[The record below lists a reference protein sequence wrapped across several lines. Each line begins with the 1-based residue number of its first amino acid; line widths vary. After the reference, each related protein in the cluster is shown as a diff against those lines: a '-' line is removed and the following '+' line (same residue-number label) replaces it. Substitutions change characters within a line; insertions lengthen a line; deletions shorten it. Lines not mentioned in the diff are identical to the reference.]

1 MTRAIVVLALACM
14 SVGCSVLA
22 PQPDRSQTFVLTSA
36 PEEGGGRGRGGA
48 ALSVGIGPVVLPS
61 YLTRSEIVRRSGE
74 NRLIYDQNQ
83 LWGEPLEQGF
93 RRVLGEDLGGTLG
106 TVHVFQYPWSTGLRV
121 EYQIP
126 IQILRFDADESG
138 LVTLNARWG
147 IRRPGESDVL
157 SSQESRIVEAPRD
170 GSTGS
175 VVTAMSA
182 AVGRLSDEIATAIR
196 HVGPAGRRPR

>member
-1 MTRAIVVLALACM
+1 MTRTISVLALACL
-14 SVGCSVLA
+14 SVGCSMLT

-36 PEEGGGRGRGGA
+36 AGDGGGGDR

-61 YLTRSEIVRRSGE
+61 YLTRSEILRRGGE
-74 NRLIYDQNQ
+74 NRIVYSQNQ

-93 RRVLGEDLGGTLG
+93 RRVLGEDLGQTLR

-121 EYQIP
+121 DYQIP
-126 IQILRFDADESG
+126 IQILRFEADESG

-147 IRRPGESDVL
+147 IRRPGDNDVL
-157 SSQESRIVEAPRD
+157 ISQESRIVEALRD
-170 GSTGS
+170 ASTGA

-196 HVGPAGRRPR
+196 RVGPAGRRPR

>member
-1 MTRAIVVLALACM
+1 MTRTILVLALACLA
-14 SVGCSVLA
+14 VGCSVLA

-36 PEEGGGRGRGGA
+36 AEEGGGQGRGGA
-48 ALSVGIGPVVLPS
+48 VLSVGIGPVLLPS

-74 NRLIYDQNQ
+74 NRLVYDQNK

-93 RRVLGEDLGGTLG
+93 RRVLGEDLGQTLG

-126 IQILRFDADESG
+126 IQILRFDVDESG
-138 LVTLNARWG
+138 LVTLNTRWG
-147 IRRPGESDVL
+147 IRRPGEPDVL

-196 HVGPAGRRPR
+196 RAAPRKAR

>member
-1 MTRAIVVLALACM
+1 MTRTILVLVLACVA
-14 SVGCSVLA
+14 VGCSVLA
-22 PQPDRSQTFVLTSA
+22 PRPDRSQTFVLTSA
-36 PEEGGGRGRGGA
+36 AEEGGGQGRGGA
-48 ALSVGIGPVVLPS
+48 ALSVGIGPVLLPS

-83 LWGEPLEQGF
+83 LWGEPVEQGF
-93 RRVLGEDLGGTLG
+93 RRVLGEDLGQTLG

-138 LVTLNARWG
+138 LVTLHVRWG
-147 IRRPGESDVL
+147 IRRPGENDVL
-157 SSQESRIVEAPRD
+157 SSQESKIVEAPRD
-170 GSTGS
+170 ASTGS

-196 HVGPAGRRPR
+196 RVAPAGRRPR

>member
-1 MTRAIVVLALACM
+1 MTRTILVLALACL

-22 PQPDRSQTFVLTSA
+22 PQPDRSQTFVLTSTA
-36 PEEGGGRGRGGA
+36 GEGRGRAGGGA
-48 ALSVGIGPVVLPS
+48 ALSVGVGPVVLPS

-74 NRLIYDQNQ
+74 NRLVYDQNR

-93 RRVLGEDLGGTLG
+93 RRVLGEDLGQTLG

-138 LVTLNARWG
+138 LVTLNVRWG
-147 IRRPGESDVL
+147 IRRPGENDVL

-175 VVTAMSA
+175 EVTAMSA

-196 HVGPAGRRPR
+196 RVAPAGRRPR